1 MPTHRRRIT
10 TSAGRR
16 HAKTCFPDTENH
28 VHSDDSDDFI
38 VNMAGIEQVLAL
50 VDDHDEITK
59 KTARG
64 VNADESNSHAADQH
78 SLVNGIQSYG
88 GFPLFVRASM
98 KMKPCAN
105 TVTKLLRALNIWTG
119 VDGVDEREMKDAL
132 LDIFVMF
139 WEGVVG
145 LNAKRDLEKERLV
158 LGEFRA
164 RMHGESMMEIFLA
177 RYGVSPFILYLL
189 HTNLGNPSSAA
200 LAVDVLDILRRMM
213 RIQDGKSVLF
223 RDGGVDLL
231 LGILQQREAKTG
243 VSVDVETA
251 VLGVL
256 EGVVGCEAIEEYLT
270 PVGYEDETK
279 EPKAQILKKHLL
291 DCSPSLSA
299 HRKALA
305 YAPRVRPPTVTT
317 LPLNTIKRKS
327 SKQKAPTIPVP
338 IIAPPLPPT
347 VIEVQPPGDEPWTQP
362 NFAVPEDK
370 FAVLPEE
377 EGIRERV
384 QRLVEM
390 LRAKEFHM
398 RAEAVAVSRRLAG
411 HVEFGVKEKYESA
424 EDEGQEEKDGN
435 EEWEHTVEMWT
446 EALAERLDDD
456 DHIASQAAA
465 ALHNLASC
473 ERHRPVMSSTSL
485 LPTLI
490 NALQS
495 YDIAVLEEVLRVI
508 VLFCEE
514 RYISTFAQ
522 QRALRPLS
530 VLLHSSNQV
539 GALARFAYTKIV
551 ELGRLHIESKVLLQ
565 HDPWERVVKGEKAVE
580 VEKVEVE
587 SVTRKEKGRTRRKK

>member
-16 HAKTCFPDTENH
+16 HAKTCFPDTESH

-38 VNMAGIEQVLAL
+38 VNMAGIEEVLAL
-50 VDDHDEITK
+50 VDDNDENTK
-59 KTARG
+59 TTNKV
-64 VNADESNSHAADQH
+64 VNADESNSDTADRH
-78 SLVNGIQSYG
+78 SLLNAIQSYG
-88 GFPLFVRASM
+88 GFPLFIRASM
-98 KMKPCAN
+98 TMKPCVD
-105 TVTKLLRALNIWTG
+105 TFTKLLRALDLWTG
-119 VDGVDEREMKDAL
+119 VDGVDEREMKDSL
-132 LDIFVMF
+132 LDVFVMF
-139 WEGVVG
+139 WEGIVG
-145 LNAKRDLEKERLV
+145 LNAKRDTEKERDV
-158 LGEFRA
+158 LREFRT
-164 RMHGESMMEIFLA
+164 RMNDESMLEMFLA

-189 HTNLGNPSSAA
+189 HTSLNHPSSAA
-200 LAVDVLDILRRMM
+200 LALDILDVLRRMM
-213 RIQDGKSVLF
+213 RIQDGKSALF

-270 PVGYEDETK
+270 PLGHEDETK
-279 EPKAQILKKHLL
+279 EPKTQILKKHLL

-305 YAPRVRPPTVTT
+305 HVPRVRPPTVTT
-317 LPLNTIKRKS
+317 PPSKITKRES
-327 SKQKAPTIPVP
+327 PKQKAPAIPVP
-338 IIAPPLPPT
+338 IIAPPSPPT
-347 VIEVQPPGDEPWTQP
+347 VIEVQPPSDEPWTQP
-362 NFAVPEDK
+362 HYAVPEDK
-370 FAVLPEE
+370 FAVLPED

-390 LRAKEFHM
+390 LRAKEFHV

-411 HVEFGVKEKYESA
+411 HVEFGAKEKHESP
-424 EDEGQEEKDGN
+424 EDKREMEKDGN
-435 EEWEHTVEMWT
+435 EEWENTVKMWT

-473 ERHRPVMSSTSL
+473 ERHRPVMSSTTL
-485 LPTLI
+485 LRTLI

-514 RYISTFAQ
+514 RYISTFTQ

-565 HDPWERVVKGEKAVE
+565 HDPWERVVKGEKSVE

-587 SVTRKEKGRTRRKK
+587 EVTRKQKGRTRRKK